1 MRTDFKIYTSSL
13 SNCPPKKDETNCPLR
28 KKLKEAQEQ
37 FNIGYTIL
45 EDGSLLFPDTVY
57 DKENRIS
64 IDMRKTKNKICSRCR
79 IDADLQRK

>member
-13 SNCPPKKDETNCPLR
+13 SNCPQKMDKTNCPLR
-28 KKLKEAQEQ
+28 KKLEEAQEQ
-37 FNIGYTIL
+37 FNIGYTVL